1 MLTDADCQRPNGA
14 GKREK
19 RADGGGLRLVV
30 TPTGGRTW
38 ELAYRFEGLHRTLPL
53 GSYPAIS
60 IKDAR
65 RLAGEARD
73 AIRRGADPGART
85 KRAARRQAAVERG
98 RRFDAVAQAWF
109 KRTVE
114 TRRDAR
120 YAARVWS
127 RVAADLLPALGD
139 RDVAEIEPADVLAAL
154 QAIEGRGAVHSA
166 RTIGRYASGI
176 FRYARVS
183 HGVKDNPAEGI
194 GDALLP
200 PPATVGQPR
209 LAFRGPVLLRGAGP
223 PAW

>member
-19 RADGGGLRLVV
+19 RADGVGLRLVV

-85 KRAARRQAAVERG
+85 KRAVRRQAAVERG
-98 RRFDAVAQAWF
+98 RRFDAVAEAWF

-114 TRRDAR
+114 TRRAPQR
-120 YAARVWS
+120 
-127 RVAADLLPALGD
+127 ADDRAL
-139 RDVAEIEPADVLAAL
+139 RQRHFPLRPREPWR
-154 QAIEGRGAVHSA
+154 EG
-166 RTIGRYASGI
+166 
-176 FRYARVS
+176 
-183 HGVKDNPAEGI
+183 
-194 GDALLP
+194 
-200 PPATVGQPR
+200 
-209 LAFRGPVLLRGAGP
+209 
-223 PAW
+223 